1 MSGTGASAER
11 GVLVRAASTTDDAL
25 VARLRVRFL
34 ADVRDLQGDDVS
46 TVVRD
51 ATAEYVTRSHA
62 SGALRSW
69 LAEDDGEPV
78 GLVSLIATE
87 VPPTPSDAR
96 PFDGYVINLWVS
108 PDRRSQGVGRM
119 LLDTVVAH
127 GRTHGFRRINL
138 LATEAGHPLYASA
151 GFATNPDVVELHLPR

>member
-1 MSGTGASAER
+1 MNGTGASADR
-11 GVLVRAASTTDDAL
+11 AVLVRAASTTDDAL

-34 ADVRDLQGDDVS
+34 ADARDLQGDDVS
-46 TVVRD
+46 TDVRH
-51 ATAEYVTRSHA
+51 ATVEYVTRSHA
-62 SGALRSW
+62 SGTLRSW
-69 LAEDDGEPV
+69 LAEDDGGPI

-87 VPPTPSDAR
+87 VPPTPSDTR

-108 PDRRSQGVGRM
+108 PDRRRRGVGRM

-127 GRTHGFRRINL
+127 ARTHGFRRVNL

-151 GFATNPDVVELHLPR
+151 GFATNPDVLELHLPR